1 MSVTTQYSI
10 GSFRALVQASGL
22 EPRLIAGRMGYAYER
37 FQAVLSGEAPVT
49 AEFVEQ
55 ANEVLSIPA
64 AVFAPEGRRRRLGG
78 PRLGHAVLSVG
89 DGRAGARCRSVPQAS
104 DGLRCGRPWARP

>member
-1 MSVTTQYSI
+1 
-10 GSFRALVQASGL
+10 
-22 EPRLIAGRMGYAYER
+22 MGYAYDR

-55 ANEVLSIPA
+55 ASEVLRIPA

-78 PRLGHAVLSVG
+78 PRLGHAVLRVG
-89 DGRAGARCRSVPQAS
+89 DGRAGARCRRVPQAS
-104 DGLRCGRPWARP
+104 DGLRCGRPRPRP